1 MLQELPFMPERPE
14 RPRTFGLTLMLDKG
28 LSVRQ
33 VEDILEVAGPYIDLV
48 KLGWGT
54 ALLTPCL
61 ERKLA
66 CYRAAGLPV
75 YLGGTLFEAFYLR
88 DELDAYCRLVERLGL
103 THVEVSD
110 GVLTIPLE
118 EKLRVIRRL
127 AAHFVVLSEVGSKDA
142 ERILPP
148 YRWVQQIQAELEAG
162 SWKVICEAR
171 ESGTV
176 GLYRPSGEVRAGL
189 VDEIVAMV
197 PPAQLIFEAPRKVQQ
212 VWFIRHL
219 GPNVNLGNIAPEEVL
234 PLETLRRGLRAD
246 TLLDGYRQAS
256 SAS

>member
-1 MLQELPFMPERPE
+1 
-14 RPRTFGLTLMLDKG
+14 
-28 LSVRQ
+28 
-33 VEDILEVAGPYIDLV
+33 
-48 KLGWGT
+48 
-54 ALLTPCL
+54 
-61 ERKLA
+61 
-66 CYRAAGLPV
+66 
-75 YLGGTLFEAFYLR
+75 
-88 DELDAYCRLVERLGL
+88 
-103 THVEVSD
+103 VEVSD

-118 EKLRVIRRL
+118 EKLRVIRQL

-142 ERILPP
+142 ERILPA